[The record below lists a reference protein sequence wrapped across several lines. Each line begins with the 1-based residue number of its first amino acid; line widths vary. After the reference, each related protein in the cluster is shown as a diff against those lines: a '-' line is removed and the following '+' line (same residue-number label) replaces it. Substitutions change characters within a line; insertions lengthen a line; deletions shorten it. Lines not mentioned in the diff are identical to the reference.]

1 MEQGYRASGEEASMA
16 DVTSG
21 LRLVRVAPDW
31 LPNTNHIGFYVA
43 DALGYYA
50 EAGLRLDLLPFD
62 GEAMPNRKVPTGK
75 AEFGLMPQQS
85 ILSMR
90 VRGLDVV
97 SVAALA
103 RTNTTTLMV
112 RAESNI
118 TRPAELAGKRY
129 ASYGTEFE
137 VAMIAD
143 LIIADGGIGGVE
155 LVSAEKL
162 DILQA
167 LYDGEIDAAWG
178 FYAWEGIQAELA
190 GHHLRHFFVTEYGV
204 PNEYFPL
211 LFTTRRLIAGDPET
225 VGAFVRATLRGYT
238 YAAAHPEEAAELFLE
253 RADRAL
259 LPPHADALVPRST
272 RWLAPRLNGT
282 LAGSPSG
289 QHWGWHE
296 RETWAAFAAYI
307 RRLAGEHGLAPP
319 APDAEETGYTN
330 HFLVAS
336 SFA

>member
-1 MEQGYRASGEEASMA
+1 MSDA
-16 DVTSG
+16 TSG
-21 LRLVRVAPDW
+21 LRAVRVAPDW

-43 DALGYYA
+43 DALGYYT
-50 EAGLRLDLLPFD
+50 EAGLRLDLLSFD
-62 GEAMPNRKVPTGK
+62 GEAMPNRKIARGET
-75 AEFGLMPQQS
+75 EFGLMPQQS

-97 SVAALA
+97 SVAVLA
-103 RTNTTTLMV
+103 RPNTTTLMA
-112 RAESNI
+112 RAESGI
-118 TRPAELAGKRY
+118 TRPAELAGRRY

-137 VAMIAD
+137 VAMIED
-143 LIIADGGIGGVE
+143 LIVVDGGRGAVE
-155 LVSAEKL
+155 LVPAEKL

-190 GHHLRHFFVTEYGV
+190 GHRLRHFFVTESGA

-211 LFTTRRLIAGDPET
+211 LFTTHRLIADDPET
-225 VGAFVRATLRGYT
+225 VGAFVRATLRGYA
-238 YAAAHPEEAAELFLE
+238 YAAAHPQEAAELFLE
-253 RADRAL
+253 RVDQTL
-259 LPPHADALVPRST
+259 LPPHADELVRLSM

-282 LAGSPSG
+282 LAGLPSD

-307 RRLAGEHGLAPP
+307 RRLAGERGLTPP
-319 APDAEETGYTN
+319 EPDAEETGYTN
-330 HFLVAS
+330 HFLIAS